1 MYIEVPHKFAI
12 HLRNQRLLRLLS
24 IVAIMVVISLFTRR
38 TNLIVVVGIPLAGIL
53 MTLLHSN
60 KDLFY
65 FFDSRG
71 ISFFKKNNVG
81 ACTANSEM
89 IGRYWIYWSNDRIT
103 EVGYSHW
110 KQHSALL
117 ITTHKRPQGYIVPVK
132 REDLEKTLRFVENL
146 I

>member
-24 IVAIMVVISLFTRR
+24 IVAIMVVISLFTR

-71 ISFFKKNNVG
+71 ISFFKKTMSVP
-81 ACTANSEM
+81 
-89 IGRYWIYWSNDRIT
+89 
-103 EVGYSHW
+103 V
-110 KQHSALL
+110 LL
-117 ITTHKRPQGYIVPVK
+117 IPK
-132 REDLEKTLRFVENL
+132 
-146 I
+146 